1 MCLLL
6 QGRKKSKIKEEL
18 VFLEACVVEM
28 YLEEE
33 RELSFLL
40 LGEGS
45 RGMIQPLV
53 AGEKSDIPQ
62 ELRSETLVTGGL
74 RFDLPGHHRD
84 CAGQRVVVY
93 SQSCRF
99 APCTH
104 PFLSQVTEV
113 ACPALEDTRRMDGPR

>member
-6 QGRKKSKIKEEL
+6 QGRKKRQIKEEL
-18 VFLEACVVEM
+18 IFLEACVVEM

-45 RGMIQPLV
+45 KGMIPPWV
-53 AGEKSDIPQ
+53 AGEKSNTPQ
-62 ELRSETLVTGGL
+62 DVQSDTLATGGL

-84 CAGQRVVVY
+84 CAGERVVVY
-93 SQSCRF
+93 SQECRF

-104 PFLSQVTEV
+104 PFCSQVTEV
-113 ACPALEDTRRMDGPR
+113 ACPAQEDTRRTDGPR